1 MPRPLRSQRRTPR
14 VPLRVWATLEHRGA
28 EWRVETED
36 VGPGGCL
43 VRSERLLVPGL
54 DLRIVLQK
62 SAVSEELA
70 ADGKVAWYDAP
81 RGGIAFDPRQS
92 RASNA
97 WFRRL
102 LAADRRLAQ
111 AVARSP
117 AELEL
122 DTRLF
127 LPTPPRIV
135 DLHPDEAVIVG
146 CAEQGIPVRELV
158 ARSGLSDQR
167 LGQVVSGLL
176 EKRVFTLAA
185 GEAGEAWKWRAAL
198 AARTT
203 NRTATAP
210 PTPTHPQAPRAPAPT
225 ANRRPIPV
233 LTAIPKPNPAAAPAA
248 QIRPP
253 ASPPPAPSAHSLAI
267 ASGAAAS
274 PSLTSGAPPP
284 RPPIARP
291 PTLTPVP
298 APTLTLTP
306 APALAS
312 ALAPATPPPAARSR
326 YEPSTGTA
334 VMARILRGVGSN
346 QRPLGAET
354 ELGHAR
360 VAEAAGRVAE
370 AIRFTRRAL
379 AMAPQD
385 REIAGQLARLAF
397 IHPVS

>member
-1 MPRPLRSQRRTPR
+1 MPRPLGSQRRTPR

-92 RASNA
+92 RTSNA

-102 LAADRRLAQ
+102 LAADRRLAL
-111 AVARSP
+111 AVARP
-117 AELEL
+117 PTELEL

-210 PTPTHPQAPRAPAPT
+210 PTP
-225 ANRRPIPV
+225 
-233 LTAIPKPNPAAAPAA
+233 AAAPSA

-267 ASGAAAS
+267 ASGAAAAPSLTSGAPAAAPSAQIRPPAS

-284 RPPIARP
+284 RPPTATA
-291 PTLTPVP
+291 TLT
-298 APTLTLTP
+298 PTLTLTP

-312 ALAPATPPPAARSR
+312 APAPATPPPAARSR
-326 YEPSTGTA
+326 YATSTGTA

-360 VAEAAGRVAE
+360 EAEAAGRVAE

-397 IHPVS
+397 LHPAT